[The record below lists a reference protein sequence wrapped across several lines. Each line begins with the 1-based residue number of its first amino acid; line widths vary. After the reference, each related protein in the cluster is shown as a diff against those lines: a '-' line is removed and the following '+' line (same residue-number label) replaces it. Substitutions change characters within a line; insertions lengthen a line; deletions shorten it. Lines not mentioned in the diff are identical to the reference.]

1 MQLPLF
7 KRDETKIILER
18 LREKRQFIQIINGP
32 RQVGKTTAIRQVL
45 SDINVDSV
53 YAAADLPA
61 PPSVSWIEEKWET
74 ARVKIKNVPEVIL
87 VLDEVQKIERW
98 SEEVKRLW
106 DEDTKKGN
114 NIKVVILGSS
124 ALLINKGINESL
136 AGRFELLRISHWTWK
151 EMKNCFDWDFED
163 FIYFGGYPGAASL
176 IKDEL
181 RWGNYIR
188 DSLIETT
195 LSKDILLLNRV
206 EKPALLR
213 QLFVLACE
221 YGGQVLSY
229 TKMLGQLAD
238 AGNTTTLAT
247 YQHLFESAFL
257 IKGLRKWSGGAL
269 RKRTSSPK
277 WIPLNTALMTSLK
290 NISKRELI
298 ENRDQWG
305 RLLETA
311 VGAYLINEAGKY
323 NIEVFYWREGNYEV
337 DFVLRYGKKI
347 TAVEVKSGRKK
358 NLKIYGLEK
367 FKKQYK
373 ASRGIVLGGAGI
385 PLEDFFEMNILDLF
399 E

>member
-1 MQLPLF
+1 MF
-7 KRDETKIILER
+7 KRDVTRIVLDR
-18 LREKRQFIQIINGP
+18 LIEKRQFLQIINGP

-45 SDINVDSV
+45 EDIKVESI

-61 PPSVSWIEEKWET
+61 PPSISWIEENWEK
-74 ARVKIKNVPEVIL
+74 ARLKLKSVPEVIL
-87 VLDEVQKIERW
+87 VLDEVQKIDRW

-106 DEDTKKGN
+106 DEDTKNGT

-151 EMKNCFDWDFED
+151 EVKKCFNWGFED
-163 FIYFGGYPGAASL
+163 FIYFGGYPGAALL

-181 RWGNYIR
+181 RWGNYVR

-195 LSKDILLLNRV
+195 LSKDILMLNRV

-221 YGGQVLSY
+221 YGGQILSY

-257 IKGLRKWSGGAL
+257 IKGLQKFSGGAL
-269 RKRTSSPK
+269 RKKTSIPK
-277 WIPLNTALMTSLK
+277 WIPLNTALMTALK
-290 NISKRELI
+290 NISKKDFTS
-298 ENRDQWG
+298 NRDQWG
-305 RLLETA
+305 RLVETA
-311 VGAYLINEAGKY
+311 AGAYMINESEKY
-323 NIEVFYWREGNYEV
+323 NIEVFYWRDGNYEV
-337 DFVLRYGKKI
+337 DFVLQYGEKMVALEI
-347 TAVEVKSGRKK
+347 KSGRKK
-358 NLKIYGLEK
+358 TNISGLEK
-367 FKKQYK
+367 FKKKYP
-373 ASRGIVLGGAGI
+373 ASKSKVVGGTGI
-385 PLEDFFEMNILDLF
+385 PLEEFFEMDVLNLF
-399 E
+399 